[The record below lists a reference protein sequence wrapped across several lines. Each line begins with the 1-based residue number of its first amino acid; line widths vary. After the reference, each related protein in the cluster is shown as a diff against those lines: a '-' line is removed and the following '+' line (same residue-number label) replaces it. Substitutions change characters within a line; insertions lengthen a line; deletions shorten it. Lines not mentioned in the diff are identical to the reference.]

1 MIAIIDYGAG
11 NIQSVY
17 KALKYVGCD
26 CIVTN
31 DKDEIMKAEGAIL
44 PGVGSFGNSMDNMNK
59 NGITETVREFINTK
73 KPFLGICLG
82 LQLLFPESEE
92 SPGVK
97 GIDIF
102 KGTVTK
108 IPDGEGL
115 KIPHMGWN
123 SIKLLKKDGIFK
135 GIKDNS
141 YVYFVHSYYLNAE
154 NKDIVAAQTE
164 YGVTIDA
171 AVSYE
176 NVTATQFHPE
186 KSGEVGL
193 QMLRNFAEMCKE

>member
-31 DKDEIMKAEGAIL
+31 DKDEIMKADGAIL
-44 PGVGSFGNSMDNMNK
+44 PGVGSFGNSMDNMNE
-59 NGITETVREFINTK
+59 NGITETVREFIKTK

-97 GIDIF
+97 GIDVF

-154 NKDIVAAQTE
+154 NKDIVAAETE

>member
-31 DKDEIMKAEGAIL
+31 DKNEIMKADGAIL
-44 PGVGSFGNSMDNMNK
+44 PGVGSFGNSMDNMNE
-59 NGITETVREFINTK
+59 NGITETVREFIKTK

-171 AVSYE
+171 AVSYK

-193 QMLRNFAEMCKE
+193 QMLRDFAEMCKE

>member
-31 DKDEIMKAEGAIL
+31 DKDEIMKADGAIL
-44 PGVGSFGNSMDNMNK
+44 PGVGSFGNSMDNMNE
-59 NGITETVREFINTK
+59 NGITETVREFIKTK

-141 YVYFVHSYYLNAE
+141 YV
-154 NKDIVAAQTE
+154 
-164 YGVTIDA
+164 
-171 AVSYE
+171 
-176 NVTATQFHPE
+176 
-186 KSGEVGL
+186 
-193 QMLRNFAEMCKE
+193 